1 MCDVIKQTVDQL
13 LNLIWFCQKINIPYE
28 VYLFT
33 SEVFCNEKGDRSQR
47 HDLIGGSWNYKHGDG
62 MFENFNLI
70 NVASHKM
77 KKLQLDES
85 LMYLYHLGIEYEDR
99 YARMRGDYKEDRGDE
114 MGSPPE
120 FYLGTT
126 PLNESLVVMNKLV
139 PMFKKKYNIEK
150 LTFITLTDGS
160 SNSNYY
166 INAVENTEEGLQQS
180 KLDTGTP
187 VIKVGKKQYSLG
199 KDFYGNVTPLLL
211 NVLKD
216 QHGINT
222 IGFYLA
228 KRIRSWDMDRFI
240 DRKKYKDWS
249 ARHDQHLKIKSQ
261 FNKEKCAIVE
271 KTGYNKYFL
280 INGKTM
286 KVENADLTAVNDSM
300 KPGKIKQLFSKS
312 MKGRIISRT
321 LLNKF
326 IDEVA

>member
-1 MCDVIKQTVDQL
+1 M
-13 LNLIWFCQKINIPYE
+13 
-28 VYLFT
+28 LF
-33 SEVFCNEKGDRSQR
+33 RS
-47 HDLIGGSWNYKHGDG
+47 
-62 MFENFNLI
+62 
-70 NVASHKM
+70 
-77 KKLQLDES
+77 
-85 LMYLYHLGIEYEDR
+85 HLGVEYDDR
-99 YARMRGDYKEDRGDE
+99 YARYRGDIREDRGDE

-160 SNSNYY
+160 SNSNYC
-166 INAVENTEEGLQQS
+166 ISAVENTTEGLKQS
-180 KLDTGTP
+180 QADTGTP

-199 KDFYGNVTPLLL
+199 KSFYGNVTPLLL

-228 KRIRSWDMDRFI
+228 KRIRTWDMDRYI
-240 DRKKYKDWS
+240 DREKYKTWE
-249 ARHDQHLKIKSQ
+249 ARHQQQLEIKKQ
-261 FNKEKCAIVE
+261 FNKEKCAIVN
-271 KTGYNKYFL
+271 KPGYNKYFV

-286 KVENADLTAVNDSM
+286 KVENADLSAVNDNM
-300 KPGKIKQLFSKS
+300 KTGKIKSIFSKS